1 MPHSGVSVMTQLP
14 LAEVLPISASVNEA
28 GRLAINNLD
37 VRDMVEEFG
46 SPLYI
51 YDETTVR
58 EMCREFVGNF
68 RRYYPTTDIEYSTKA
83 FSNPAMLKIIE
94 DEGLHIDVV
103 TGGELAFAIASGFPV
118 EKINFHGNNKTR
130 EELHEAVEAGIGRI
144 TIDSFHEIELLNE
157 VAGTVGKTQ
166 AVNLRLS
173 PSIDPHT
180 HRLTST
186 GILDSKFGFSIETG
200 DAEKAVAAAL
210 DQPNLDVQGL
220 HFHLGSPL
228 FELEPYEEAIEYV
241 CAFAA
246 RMKWVHHLELNE
258 FSPGGGMAIGYLSAK
273 LPPTIAEYAK
283 TIADSLVSAC
293 TKYGLDQPR
302 LIIEPG
308 RSIVGRAGVA
318 VYTVGGIKRIP
329 DVRTYVSVDG
339 GMGDN
344 IRPALYD
351 AQYEVMS
358 VDDPLGEPTQ
368 TVTIAGK
375 FCESGDVLAK
385 DVILPSVKTGDLLAL
400 PASGAYCVPMASNY
414 NMQTRPAIVLVTEQS
429 EARLIRRRETYADLL
444 ATAIFE

>member
-1 MPHSGVSVMTQLP
+1 MNDLP
-14 LAEVLPISASVNEA
+14 LAEVLPISSSVNDE
-28 GRLAINNLD
+28 GKLAIQGLN
-37 VRDMVEEFG
+37 VRAVVEEHG

-51 YDETTVR
+51 FDEATIR

-68 RRYYPTTDIEYSTKA
+68 RRFYPETDIEYSTKA
-83 FSNPAMLKIIE
+83 FSNPAVLKIIE
-94 DEGLHIDVV
+94 QEGLHIDVV
-103 TGGELAFAIASGFPV
+103 TGGELAFALAAGFPA
-118 EKINFHGNNKTR
+118 EKINFHGNNKVR
-130 EELHEAVEAGIGRI
+130 DELREAVEAGIGKI
-144 TIDSFHEIELLNE
+144 TIDSFHEIELLNA
-157 VAGTVGKTQ
+157 VAGELGKTQ
-166 AVNLRLS
+166 KVNLRLS

-186 GILDSKFGFSIETG
+186 GVLDSKFGFSIETG
-200 DAEKAVAAAL
+200 DAEKAVAAAMS
-210 DQPNLDVQGL
+210 QPNLDVTGL

-246 RMKWVHHLELNE
+246 RMKYVHRLEVKE
-258 FSPGGGMAIGYLSAK
+258 FSPGGGMAIGYLSSK
-273 LPPTIAEYAK
+273 LPPTIAEYAR
-283 TIADSLVSAC
+283 TIAETLKSAC
-293 TKYGLDQPR
+293 TKYGLDMPR

-329 DVRTYVSVDG
+329 GVRTYVSVDG

-344 IRPALYD
+344 IRPALYE
-351 AQYEVMS
+351 AEYEVMS
-358 VDDPLGEPTQ
+358 VDDPLGEASQ

-375 FCESGDVLAK
+375 FCESGDVLAR
-385 DVILPSVKTGDLLAL
+385 DVELPELSTDDLLAL

-414 NMQTRPAIVLVTEQS
+414 NLQTRPAIVLVTEQG

-444 ATAIFE
+444 ATAIYE

>member
-1 MPHSGVSVMTQLP
+1 MTQLP
-14 LAEVLPISASVNEA
+14 LAEVLPITASVNET
-28 GRLAINNLD
+28 GRLAINGLD
-37 VRDMVEEFG
+37 VRDIVEEFG

-51 YDETTVR
+51 YDEATIR
-58 EMCREFVGNF
+58 HMCREFVDNF
-68 RRYYPTTDIEYSTKA
+68 RRFYPKTEIEYSTKA
-83 FSNPAMLKIIE
+83 MSSPAILKIIE
-94 DEGLHIDVV
+94 QENLHIDIV
-103 TGGELAFAIASGFPV
+103 TGGELAFALAADFPH
-118 EKINFHGNNKTR
+118 EKINFHGNNKVR
-130 EELHEAVEAGIGRI
+130 SELQEAVDAGIGRI

-157 VAGTVGKTQ
+157 VAGELGTTQ
-166 AVNLRLS
+166 AVNLRVS

-186 GILDSKFGFSIETG
+186 GVLDSKFGFSIETG

-210 DQPNLDVQGL
+210 EQPNLDVQGL

-246 RMKWVHHLELNE
+246 RMKWVHRLELKE
-258 FSPGGGMAIGYLSAK
+258 FSPGGGMAIGYLSSK
-273 LPPTIAEYAK
+273 LPPTIAEYAQ
-283 TIADSLVSAC
+283 TIAESLVSAC

-302 LIIEPG
+302 MIIEPG

-329 DVRTYVSVDG
+329 GVRTYVSVDG

-344 IRPALYD
+344 IRPALYE
-351 AQYEVMS
+351 AEYEVMS
-358 VDDPLGEPTQ
+358 VDDPVGEPTQ
-368 TVTIAGK
+368 KVTIAGK
-375 FCESGDVLAK
+375 FCESGDLLAE
-385 DVILPSVKTGDLLAL
+385 DVELPDVQTDDLLAL

-414 NMQTRPAIVLVTEQS
+414 NLQTRPAIVLVTEQS

>member
-1 MPHSGVSVMTQLP
+1 MNQLP
-14 LAEVLPISASVNEA
+14 LAEVLPISASVNDA
-28 GRLAINNLD
+28 GRLAIQNLD
-37 VRDMVEEFG
+37 VREIVGEFG

-51 YDETTVR
+51 FDEATIR

-68 RRYYPTTDIEYSTKA
+68 RRFYPTTDIEYSTKA
-83 FSNPAMLKIIE
+83 FSNPAILKIME
-94 DEGLHIDVV
+94 EEGMSIDVV
-103 TGGELAFAIASGFPV
+103 TGGELAFALAVDFPA
-118 EKINFHGNNKTR
+118 EKINFHGNNKAR
-130 EELHEAVEAGIGRI
+130 NELREAVEAGIGRI

-157 VAGTVGKTQ
+157 VAGELGSTQ

-186 GILDSKFGFSIETG
+186 GVLDSKFGFSIETG
-200 DAEKAVAAAL
+200 DAEKAVDAAL
-210 DQPNLDVQGL
+210 SQPYLDVQGL

-241 CAFAA
+241 CAFTA
-246 RMKWVHHLELNE
+246 RMKWVHHLEMKE
-258 FSPGGGMAIGYLSAK
+258 FSPGGGMAIGYLSSK
-273 LPPTIAEYAK
+273 LPPSISEYAK
-283 TIADSLVSAC
+283 TITDSLIAAC

-329 DVRTYVSVDG
+329 GVRTYVSVDG

-351 AQYEVMS
+351 AEYEVVS

-385 DVILPSVKTGDLLAL
+385 DVNLPDLNTDDLLAL

-414 NMQTRPAIVLVTEQS
+414 NLQTRPAIVLVTEQS

-444 ATAIFE
+444 ATAIYE

>member
-1 MPHSGVSVMTQLP
+1 MQDLP
-14 LAEVLPISASVNEA
+14 LTEVLPISASVNDA
-28 GRLAINNLD
+28 GRLAIQNRD
-37 VRDMVEEFG
+37 VREIVEEFG

-51 YDETTVR
+51 FDEATIR
-58 EMCREFVGNF
+58 GMCREFVDNF
-68 RRYYPTTDIEYSTKA
+68 RHFYPQTDVEYSTKA
-83 FSNPAMLKIIE
+83 FSSPAILKIIE

-103 TGGELAFAIASGFPV
+103 TGGELAFALAADFPA
-118 EKINFHGNNKTR
+118 EKINFHGNNKVR
-130 EELHEAVEAGIGRI
+130 DELREAVDADIGRI

-157 VAGTVGKTQ
+157 VAGELGKTQ

-180 HRLTST
+180 HRLTTT
-186 GILDSKFGFSIETG
+186 GVLDSKFGFSIETG
-200 DAEKAVAAAL
+200 DAEKAVDAAL
-210 DQPNLDVQGL
+210 SQPNLDVTGL

-246 RMKWVHHLELNE
+246 RMKWVHHLEMQE
-258 FSPGGGMAIGYLSAK
+258 FSPGGGMAIGYLSSK
-273 LPPTIAEYAK
+273 LPPTIADYAE
-283 TIADSLVSAC
+283 TITTSLKSSC
-293 TKYGLDQPR
+293 TKYGLDEPR

-329 DVRTYVSVDG
+329 HVRTYVSVDG

-344 IRPALYD
+344 IRPALYE
-351 AQYEVMS
+351 AEYEVMS
-358 VDDPLGEPTQ
+358 VDDPLGEPVQ
-368 TVTIAGK
+368 KVTIAGK
-375 FCESGDVLAK
+375 FCESGDVLAR
-385 DVILPSVKTGDLLAL
+385 DVDLPELNTDDLLAL

-414 NMQTRPAIVLVTEQS
+414 NLQARPAIVLVTEQS

-444 ATAIFE
+444 ATSIYE

>member
-1 MPHSGVSVMTQLP
+1 MNELP
-14 LAEVLPISASVNEA
+14 LSDVLPISASVNDA
-28 GRLAINNLD
+28 GRLAIRNRD
-37 VRDMVEEFG
+37 VREIVKEFG

-51 YDETTVR
+51 FDEATIR
-58 EMCREFVGNF
+58 AMCQEFVTGF
-68 RRYYPTTDIEYSTKA
+68 RRYYADTEIEYSTKA
-83 FSNPAMLKIIE
+83 FSNPAVLKIIE

-103 TGGELAFAIASGFPV
+103 TGGELAFALAADFPV

-130 EELHEAVEAGIGRI
+130 DELREAVDAGIGRI

-157 VAGTVGKTQ
+157 VAEELGTTQ
-166 AVNLRLS
+166 AANLRLS

-186 GILDSKFGFSIETG
+186 GVLDSKFGFSIETG
-200 DAEKAVAAAL
+200 DAEKAVDAAL
-210 DQPNLDVQGL
+210 SQPNLDIKGL

-228 FELEPYEEAIEYV
+228 FELEPYDEAIEYV

-246 RMKWVHHLELNE
+246 RMKYVHGLEIQE
-258 FSPGGGMAIGYLSAK
+258 FSPGGGMAIGYLTSK
-273 LPPTIAEYAK
+273 LPPTISEYAE
-283 TIADSLVSAC
+283 TIASSLTSAC
-293 TKYGLDQPR
+293 TKYSLDAPR

-308 RSIVGRAGVA
+308 RSIVGRAGIA

-329 DVRTYVSVDG
+329 GVRTYVSVDG

-351 AQYEVMS
+351 AAYEVMS
-358 VDDPLGEPTQ
+358 VDNPLGKAVDE
-368 TVTIAGK
+368 VTIAGK

-385 DVILPSVKTGDLLAL
+385 DVALPELSTSDLLAL

-414 NMQTRPAIVLVTEQS
+414 NLQTRPAIVLVTEQS
-429 EARLIRRRETYADLL
+429 EVRLIRRRETYADLL
-444 ATAIFE
+444 ATAIYE

>member
-1 MPHSGVSVMTQLP
+1 MTELP
-14 LAEVLPISASVNEA
+14 LSDVLPISSSVNDA
-28 GRLAINNLD
+28 GRLAIQDRD
-37 VRDMVEEFG
+37 VREIVEQFG

-51 YDETTVR
+51 FDEATIR
-58 EMCREFVGNF
+58 AMCHEFATSF
-68 RRYYPTTDIEYSTKA
+68 RHHYADTEIEYSTKA
-83 FSNPAMLKIIE
+83 FSNPAVLKIID

-103 TGGELAFAIASGFPV
+103 TGGELAFALAADFPV

-130 EELHEAVEAGIGRI
+130 DELREAVDAGIGRI
-144 TIDSFHEIELLNE
+144 TIDSFHEIELLND
-157 VAGTVGKTQ
+157 VASELGKTQ

-186 GILDSKFGFSIETG
+186 GVLDSKFGFSIETG
-200 DAEKAVAAAL
+200 DAEKAVDAAL
-210 DQPNLDVQGL
+210 SQPNLDVKGL

-228 FELEPYEEAIEYV
+228 FELEPYDEAIEYV

-246 RMKWVHHLELNE
+246 RMKYVHGLEVEE
-258 FSPGGGMAIGYLSAK
+258 FSPGGGMAIGYLTSK
-273 LPPTIAEYAK
+273 LPPTISEYAE
-283 TIADSLVSAC
+283 TIANSLTSAC
-293 TKYGLDQPR
+293 TKYGLDAPR

-329 DVRTYVSVDG
+329 GVRTYVSVDG

-351 AQYEVMS
+351 AAYEVMS
-358 VDDPLGEPTQ
+358 VDNPLGEAADE
-368 TVTIAGK
+368 VTIAGK

-385 DVILPSVKTGDLLAL
+385 DVALPELSTGDLLAL

-414 NMQTRPAIVLVTEQS
+414 NLQTRPAIVLVTEQS
-429 EARLIRRRETYADLL
+429 EVRLIRRRETYADLL
-444 ATAIFE
+444 ATAIYE

>member
-1 MPHSGVSVMTQLP
+1 MQDLP
-14 LAEVLPISASVNEA
+14 LAEVLPISASVNDT
-28 GRLAINNLD
+28 GRLAIQDRD
-37 VRDMVEEFG
+37 VREIVEEFG

-51 YDETTVR
+51 FDEATIR
-58 EMCREFVGNF
+58 GMCREFVGNF
-68 RRYYPTTDIEYSTKA
+68 RRFYPQTDIEYSTKA
-83 FSNPAMLKIIE
+83 FSNPAVLKIIE

-103 TGGELAFAIASGFPV
+103 TGGELAFALAADFPA
-118 EKINFHGNNKTR
+118 EKINFHGNNKVR
-130 EELHEAVEAGIGRI
+130 DELREAVEADIGRI

-157 VAGTVGKTQ
+157 VAGELGKTQ

-180 HRLTST
+180 HRLTTT
-186 GILDSKFGFSIETG
+186 GVLDSKFGFSIETG
-200 DAEKAVAAAL
+200 DAEKAVDAAL
-210 DQPNLDVQGL
+210 SQPNLDVTGL

-246 RMKWVHHLELNE
+246 RMKWVHHLDMEE
-258 FSPGGGMAIGYLSAK
+258 FSPGGGMAIGYLSSK
-273 LPPTIAEYAK
+273 LPPTIAEYAE
-283 TIADSLVSAC
+283 TITTSLKSSC
-293 TKYGLDQPR
+293 TKYGLDEPR

-329 DVRTYVSVDG
+329 HVRTYVSVDG

-344 IRPALYD
+344 IRPALYE
-351 AQYEVMS
+351 AEYEVMS
-358 VDDPLGEPTQ
+358 VDDPLGEPVQ
-368 TVTIAGK
+368 KVTIAGK
-375 FCESGDVLAK
+375 FCESGDVLAR
-385 DVILPSVKTGDLLAL
+385 DVDLPELNTDDLLAL

-414 NMQTRPAIVLVTEQS
+414 NLQARPAIVLVTEQS

-444 ATAIFE
+444 ATSIYE

>member
-1 MPHSGVSVMTQLP
+1 MTQLP
-14 LAEVLPISASVNEA
+14 LAEVLPISASVNDA
-28 GRLAINNLD
+28 GRLAINGID
-37 VRDMVEEFG
+37 VRELVEEFG

-51 YDETTVR
+51 YDENTVR
-58 EMCREFVGNF
+58 EMCRDFVESF
-68 RRYYPTTDIEYSTKA
+68 RRYYPATDIEYSTKA
-83 FSNPAMLKIIE
+83 FSNPALLKIIE

-103 TGGELAFAIASGFPV
+103 TGGELAFAIAAGFPV
-118 EKINFHGNNKTR
+118 NKINFHGNNKTR
-130 EELHEAVEAGIGRI
+130 DELREAVQAGIGCI
-144 TIDSFHEIELLNE
+144 TIDSFHEIELLNNVATE
-157 VAGTVGKTQ
+157 AGTTQ

-210 DQPNLDVQGL
+210 EQPNLNVEGL

-246 RMKWVHHLELNE
+246 RMKYVHGLETRD
-258 FSPGGGMAIGYLSAK
+258 FSPGGGMAIGYLSSK
-273 LPPTIAEYAK
+273 LPPTITEYAQ

-308 RSIVGRAGVA
+308 RSIVGRAGIA

-329 DVRTYVSVDG
+329 SVRTYVSVDG

-344 IRPALYD
+344 IRPAIYD
-351 AQYEVMS
+351 AEYEVMS
-358 VDDPLGEPTQ
+358 VDNPLSEPTQ
-368 TVTIAGK
+368 KVTIAGK
-375 FCESGDVLAK
+375 FCESGDLLAK
-385 DVILPSVKTGDLLAL
+385 DVELPDVKTDELLAL

-414 NMQTRPAIVLVTEQS
+414 NQQTRPAIVLVTEQA

-444 ATAIFE
+444 ATAIYE